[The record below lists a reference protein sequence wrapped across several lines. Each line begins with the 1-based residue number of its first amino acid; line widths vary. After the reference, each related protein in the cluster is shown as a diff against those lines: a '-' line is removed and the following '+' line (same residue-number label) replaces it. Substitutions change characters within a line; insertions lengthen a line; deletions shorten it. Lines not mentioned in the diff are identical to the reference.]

1 MCRCPYHDQ
10 DWLDL
15 KQRLSFTDEFVEQHK
30 EPITNFLLHG
40 GSAMAHS
47 LYGYLQGND
56 KAIEA
61 LRRIVQ
67 AELMGQFYTLKYFTD
82 DLQREIRY
90 PISEAQETAWKHN
103 LTLERGRSSQK
114 KQMIFTV
121 RCGWESC
128 PIAPASPAGLEASG
142 NACWRLLTPTRR

>member
-1 MCRCPYHDQ
+1 MNLWSSTRS
-10 DWLDL
+10 
-15 KQRLSFTDEFVEQHK
+15 RL
-30 EPITNFLLHG
+30 PISCCTAG
-40 GSAMAHS
+40 VRWRT

-90 PISEAQETAWKHN
+90 PISEAQETTWKHN

-114 KQMIFTV
+114 KQMILPYDAV
-121 RCGWESC
+121 GRA
-128 PIAPASPAGLEASG
+128 AP
-142 NACWRLLTPTRR
+142 